1 VGRAIDPADAVYEY
15 LELFYGIKRI
25 QWMMERSNALDFV
38 TTAAPG
44 LRDLLLI
51 GKVYEIEARKR
62 EDGRRMYDLIVV
74 DAPPTGRIVPFLQ
87 APEGVTEIVRVGPI
101 KRQAGQIRDM
111 LTDPHRTQAV
121 IATLLEEMPV
131 RETTEGIT
139 ALRQAGVAVGPVVA
153 NQVVTPRIDEAAA
166 GALDHLDGETLQDRV
181 QEHGATISGKHRRP
195 RRRARAHPRGPHRA
209 PARAARRARGALQRL
224 PVLSLP
230 LLTDATFDADDL
242 EVLADVLALQIGEDG
257 PHAREHLGADLDH
270 LLPPAV
276 ADTGVGRDQPP
287 RRRPHR
293 DLGDAVRDAHVLV
306 TTGAG
311 GVGKTTTAAALG
323 LAAARAG
330 RRTLVLTIDP
340 ARRLAQ
346 AMGLEGLS
354 DEPTQVEVPDAA
366 EGGELWA
373 MMLDMQ
379 TTFDRLIDRHAT
391 TPEHA
396 RNIKANRIYR
406 TLSSTLSGTQEYM
419 AMERLHELHETGEW
433 DLLVVDTPP
442 TRSALDFLDAPKRM
456 TSFLEGRLLSLLMK
470 PGMAAG
476 KRVGKVVGFGA
487 TAFMKVAGKV
497 TGMDL
502 LEDLASF
509 FRNFEGMYQGF
520 KERAEEVLALLQRPS
535 SRFVVVTSPE
545 PPPAARG
552 QVLPRT
558 ARAGG
563 AALGRRGRQPHPAR
577 RAPRPERRGAH
588 AGGGRAARRRR
599 GTGRGRDAAAARRR
613 PQPRR
618 PAATRRRRRA
628 LRRGRPRARR
638 GAAARTGHPRPRG
651 TGRIAATLTGKRPAE
666 VA

>member
-1 VGRAIDPADAVYEY
+1 VTSQR
-15 LELFYGIKRI
+15 
-25 QWMMERSNALDFV
+25 LD
-38 TTAAPG
+38 
-44 LRDLLLI
+44 D
-51 GKVYEIEARKR
+51 ARKR
-62 EDGRRMYDLIVV
+62 DLGG
-74 DAPPTGRIVPFLQ
+74 A
-87 APEGVTEIVRVGPI
+87 
-101 KRQAGQIRDM
+101 
-111 LTDPHRTQAV
+111 
-121 IATLLEEMPV
+121 V
-131 RETTEGIT
+131 RE
-139 ALRQAGVAVGPVVA
+139 
-153 NQVVTPRIDEAAA
+153 
-166 GALDHLDGETLQDRV
+166 
-181 QEHGATISGKHRRP
+181 
-195 RRRARAHPRGPHRA
+195 
-209 PARAARRARGALQRL
+209 
-224 PVLSLP
+224 
-230 LLTDATFDADDL
+230 
-242 EVLADVLALQIGEDG
+242 
-257 PHAREHLGADLDH
+257 
-270 LLPPAV
+270 
-276 ADTGVGRDQPP
+276 
-287 RRRPHR
+287 
-293 DLGDAVRDAHVLV
+293 AHVLV

-346 AMGLEGLS
+346 AMGLEDLS

-396 RNIKANRIYR
+396 ENIRANRIYR

-545 PPPAARG
+545 PPPLREAKFFLERLEQEGLHSAGVVVNRIRP
-552 QVLPRT
+552 VVPRDPSD
-558 ARAGG
+558 
-563 AALGRRGRQPHPAR
+563 AALTRAADAQPGDPEGRAVAGTLQLLADVRNLAGRQR
-577 RAPRPERRGAH
+577 RDVAAALYGVDVH
-588 AGGGRAARRRR
+588 ALVEVPLL
-599 GTGRGRDAAAARRR
+599 GRDIHD
-613 PQPRR
+613 
-618 PAATRRRRRA
+618 
-628 LRRGRPRARR
+628 LEGLD
-638 GAAARTGHPRPRG
+638 
-651 TGRIAATLTGKRPAE
+651 RIAATLTGKRPAE